1 MEWGLRTTEP
11 IFHSYRQSTLGGF
24 TRILFFTFGRT
35 EGCFCLSHCVNFCEP
50 FFFFFLQ
57 NHRSKIRE
65 RSWLFGSLK
74 CHFVGLFNVKKK
86 IIKEVSWLFDTNL
99 KYIGCKFNLHGDS
112 DLFNVK
118 KVSVP
123 IFGSDK
129 SKLVEWLIRDI
140 FRERDRE
147 IERKK
152 GRERERERCYCW

>member
-1 MEWGLRTTEP
+1 MSFRWV
-11 IFHSYRQSTLGGF
+11 IQ
-24 TRILFFTFGRT
+24 
-35 EGCFCLSHCVNFCEP
+35 C
-50 FFFFFLQ
+50 Q
-57 NHRSKIRE
+57 
-65 RSWLFGSLK
+65 
-74 CHFVGLFNVKKK
+74 KK

-123 IFGSDK
+123 ILGSDK

-147 IERKK
+147 RERKK
-152 GRERERERCYCW
+152 GREGERKVLLLMINSSK